1 MTKRQAGGNS
11 ATVVAAFLL
20 PGSPLPMVQGDNPP
34 WGRLAQAMTAAG
46 KSLAAAKPDTI
57 VVYSTQWIAVLDQL
71 WQTRAKLEGLHVDEN
86 WHEYGDLPFKIR
98 IDTELAAAAIE
109 RTAKAGIKAKG
120 VDYDAFPLD
129 TGTIVAAHFLDPR
142 GRLPFVITANNVY
155 HDWDRTAL
163 LGKIA
168 VDAARQLSRKIAV
181 VGVGGLSGS
190 FFRHSIDI
198 RQDHIASAAEDE
210 WNRKMLDLMEQG
222 DVQALLAECP
232 RYAQEARVDMG
243 FKHMAFILGA
253 LANTFSSASVHAYE
267 PLYGTGG
274 AVVEFHS

>member
-46 KSLAAAKPDTI
+46 KSLVAAKPDTM

-86 WHEYGDLPFKIR
+86 WHEYGDLPFNIR

-109 RTAKAGIKAKG
+109 RTAKVSIKAKG
-120 VDYDAFPLD
+120 VDYDGFPLD
-129 TGTIVAAHFLDPR
+129 TGTIVAAHFLDPH

-190 FFRHSIDI
+190 FFRQSIDI

-210 WNRKMLDLMEQG
+210 WNRKMLGLMEQG
-222 DVQALLAECP
+222 DVKALLAECP

-253 LANTFSSASVHAYE
+253 LGNTFRSATVRAYE
-267 PLYGTGG
+267 PLYGAGG

>member
-1 MTKRQAGGNS
+1 MTKSTKGTGD

-34 WGRLAQAMTAAG
+34 WGRLAAAMTAVG
-46 KSLAAAKPDTI
+46 ESLATVKPDTI

-71 WQTRAKLEGLHVDEN
+71 WQTRAKLAGVHVDEN
-86 WHEYGDLPFKIR
+86 WHEYGDLPFDIR
-98 IDTELAAAAIE
+98 IDTRLANAAIE
-109 RTAKAGIKAKG
+109 NTTKAGIKAKG
-120 VDYDAFPLD
+120 VDYDGFPLD
-129 TGTIVAAHFLDPR
+129 TGTISAAHFLDPQN
-142 GRLPFVITANNVY
+142 RLPFVITANNVY
-155 HDWDRTAL
+155 HDWERTAS
-163 LGKIA
+163 LGRIA
-168 VDAARQLSRKIAV
+168 SDTARQLSRKVAV

-190 FFRHSIDI
+190 FFRHTIDI
-198 RQDHIASAAEDE
+198 RQDRVASAAEDA
-210 WNRKMLDLMEQG
+210 WNRKMLGLMEAG
-222 DVQALLAECP
+222 DVATLLAECP

-253 LANTFSSASVHAYE
+253 LGNTFRSATVHAYE